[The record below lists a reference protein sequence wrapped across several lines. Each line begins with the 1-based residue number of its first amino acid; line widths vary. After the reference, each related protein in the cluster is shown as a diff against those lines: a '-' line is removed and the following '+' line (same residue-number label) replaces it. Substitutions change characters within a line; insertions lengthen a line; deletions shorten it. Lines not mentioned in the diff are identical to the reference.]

1 MKFIKKLNEGL
12 GDFDSNRYQQELN
25 DIENAPS
32 INNINSV
39 QIFIDKI
46 RAQIKEWDKD
56 NLSDGFSLTLES
68 YISNNGWSKND
79 AFLKWLANTDD
90 DNIKALNDNLA
101 TQLIESFKDKK
112 LKPDNKYILHS
123 NNLFSESPNDIAY
136 KLNVLYMLSDPKIA
150 DEYKN
155 ESGQTPT
162 INLIYQKGKFLP
174 TRDIR
179 NILEEFDDNNS
190 NDDDDYITFLQWAHT
205 KGKSIKGK
213 EFTDLRSRLIN
224 RKLKLD
230 VNGLNALSD
239 LRKLI
244 REKQT
249 NKLDSLGN
257 VKVSPKWD
265 WGHVTNHM
273 IKELNNKSYDIE
285 KGINIIVFLA
295 SQIKDINTESLE
307 KSPSLLSTYLYNNI
321 LTNSKYSKNPDIKN
335 KYQESLNLIFKFDGK
350 NASILDKSKYD
361 KLLNLTIPNK
371 SYDAI
376 IEAIIKNFKP
386 NNESN
391 NKQKS

>member
-79 AFLKWLANTDD
+79 AFLKWLADTDD

-101 TQLIESFKDKK
+101 TQLIELFKDKK
-112 LKPDNKYILHS
+112 LKPDNKYILQS

-190 NDDDDYITFLQWAHT
+190 NDNDDYITFLQWAHT

-321 LTNSKYSKNPDIKN
+321 LTNSKYGKNPDIKN

>member
-101 TQLIESFKDKK
+101 TQLIELFKDKK

>member
-79 AFLKWLANTDD
+79 AFLKWLADTDD

-101 TQLIESFKDKK
+101 TQLIELFKDKK
-112 LKPDNKYILHS
+112 LKPDNKYILQS

-190 NDDDDYITFLQWAHT
+190 NDDDYITFLQWAHT

-350 NASILDKSKYD
+350 NTSILDKSKYD